1 MPEEITIVNIIN
13 APLKRLKLLLL
24 CILIV
29 GVVSLYIGAGRG
41 KESEAVCNIKY
52 IIITDSTGT
61 PIGTPQ
67 YRLNNFLN
75 IADKTHL
82 DQFVMRLYQ
91 DHMTLVLKGKS
102 ANEIIDWANKNMPLF
117 FDLEF
122 NAYQFHIRNYNNN
135 NGTVISFDTGISENT
150 NRILEKMECV
160 ERNNKLSSKSIIIL
174 FIFLSFFSALAIYVF
189 EVYVTRYLT
198 HFNVKRAQ
206 KRKLLK

>member
-1 MPEEITIVNIIN
+1 MPEKITILNIIT
-13 APLKRLKLLLL
+13 APLKSGKLLLL
-24 CILIV
+24 CVLII
-29 GVVSLYIGAGRG
+29 GVVFLYLWAGRG

-82 DQFVMRLYQ
+82 DQFIMRLYQ
-91 DHMTLVLKGKS
+91 DHMTLVLKGRN

-117 FDLEF
+117 FELEF
-122 NAYQFHIRNYNNN
+122 KAYKFYIQKNNN
-135 NGTVISFDTGISENT
+135 DSGSVISFDTGISENT
-150 NRILEKMECV
+150 KRILEKIECV
-160 ERNNKLSSKSIIIL
+160 ERNNKLSSKSIIVI

-198 HFNVKRAQ
+198 RLKVKRAQ
-206 KRKLLK
+206 KSKLFK